1 MPTWLSAL
9 YQPPQCRDR
18 SARSAGSGQLRQ
30 HCAGSTRSGTVHCAP
45 QYTTAPSQPSPV
57 PAVLSVELVGR
68 RPRRSSPRPIAA
80 TSPGSGGTSCTLG
93 LAKKSSVRKTGQ
105 QPFTLH
111 CTALRRRQPARLRAS
126 SSGGEA
132 VQVLASCIPPR
143 KQNSSRWLPK
153 HGVQQHGALPHRPPQ
168 HGPAARVFSTAP
180 ALQHGTPQGPL
191 GPAAVRRVTADG
203 ARALAA
209 SQHSAAS
216 GSRALAA
223 TPKVA
228 ARRSKCPV
236 ATRSPAAARGVAAL
250 AQQHRRHHRRTNGST
265 RPAAALRRHRRQ
277 LYGSTGG
284 RTGGS
289 R

>member
-1 MPTWLSAL
+1 V
-9 YQPPQCRDR
+9 
-18 SARSAGSGQLRQ
+18 
-30 HCAGSTRSGTVHCAP
+30 HHSTR
-45 QYTTAPSQPSPV
+45 Q
-57 PAVLSVELVGR
+57 R
-68 RPRRSSPRPIAA
+68 RRSRHPCPRSSP
-80 TSPGSGGTSCTLG
+80 
-93 LAKKSSVRKTGQ
+93 
-105 QPFTLH
+105 
-111 CTALRRRQPARLRAS
+111 S
-126 SSGGEA
+126 SSSAGVFSEVHHGLSPRRARGQAAHLAPWASLKRARFERLGSNLSPFIARPSA
-132 VQVLASCIPPR
+132 VGSPLGSAPAAPAAKRFKFSPR
-143 KQNSSRWLPK
+143 VYHRGSRTHPAGSRSTGSSNTGLCRTGLRST
-153 HGVQQHGALPHRPPQ
+153 GS
-168 HGPAARVFSTAP
+168 AARVFSTAP

-265 RPAAALRRHRRQ
+265 CCSATTTPAAALRQHRRQ
-277 LYGSTGG
+277 NRRRPVAAPATSRTAEQHR
-284 RTGGS
+284 RTGALQYAVPAVYGAATAPCAL
-289 R
+289 